1 MPLISG
7 RLAAD
12 LVLRDVEHAPLL
24 LERAGAD
31 LGRMRVDGDGGK
43 AFDRGDVA
51 QMLAEARFVD
61 RKIVLERQQH
71 RRDYA
76 LGDIVRVPWHG

>member
-1 MPLISG
+1 
-7 RLAAD
+7 
-12 LVLRDVEHAPLL
+12 
-24 LERAGAD
+24 
-31 LGRMRVDGDGGK
+31 MRVDGDGGE
-43 AFDRGDVA
+43 ALDRGDVA